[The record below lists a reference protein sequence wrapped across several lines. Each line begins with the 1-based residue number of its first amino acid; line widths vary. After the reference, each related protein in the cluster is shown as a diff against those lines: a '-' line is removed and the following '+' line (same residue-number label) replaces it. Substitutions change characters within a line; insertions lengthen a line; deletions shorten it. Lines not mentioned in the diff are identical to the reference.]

1 MRKGALITT
10 YLGCLSF
17 VLFLNSCQD
26 DPIVPNGTGGN
37 GVDTTWTDPND
48 NPDDGLNHD
57 GTCPYGDGCD
67 ICDPTDDGTF
77 TDPNDPNDDPYGNG
91 CGDCDSTF
99 GDPFGDDP
107 FGDDPFGGE
116 PCDSLGGGN

>member
-67 ICDPTDDGTF
+67 ICDLPMMVHLLILTIQTMTRTVMDAVIATLHSV
-77 TDPNDPNDDPYGNG
+77 TH
-91 CGDCDSTF
+91 SETIHS
-99 GDPFGDDP
+99 
-107 FGDDPFGGE
+107 E
-116 PCDSLGGGN
+116 MIHLVESLVIH